1 MFIKAFI
8 EINNNTVNALPEQA
22 IVQSGGKHY
31 IYILKGKRIG
41 KNQEMSDFEMIEV
54 QKGITEGLYVE
65 VALPDTFDISSNQVV
80 LNGAYSL
87 LSKMKISGEEEGH
100 GH

>member
-1 MFIKAFI
+1 
-8 EINNNTVNALPEQA
+8 
-22 IVQSGGKHY
+22 
-31 IYILKGKRIG
+31 
-41 KNQEMSDFEMIEV
+41 MIEV

-65 VALPDTFDISSNQVV
+65 VALPDTFDIDSNQVV

-87 LSKMKISGEEEGH
+87 LSKMKVSGEEDGH

>member
-1 MFIKAFI
+1 MFVKAFI
-8 EINNNTVNALPEQA
+8 EIADNTVNALPEQA
-22 IVQSGGKHY
+22 IVRSGGKHY
-31 IYILKGKRIG
+31 IYILKEKRIEN
-41 KNQEMSDFEMIEV
+41 NQEVSDFEMIEV

-65 VALPDTFDISSNQVV
+65 VALPDTFDINSNQIV

-87 LSKMKISGEEEGH
+87 LSKMKVSGEEGH